1 MPIARR
7 KSRKLKA
14 ALKDLETYLVKEENN
29 FEVVIDSAE
38 TSHQNELEDL
48 KEQQAD
54 ELKWA
59 KKDFDDGLSKEK
71 EALRTCRS
79 LKKSLE
85 TKCGE
90 AEKQNAN
97 LHESSKHIKSENVQL
112 WEALDVGKEE
122 WQLKRKRMYK
132 ARIEA
137 QVDSYLREAENERLR
152 GDYDVDPVRKSQWKK
167 LIENKDTW
175 NKRLQRQ
182 HAEDLEK
189 IYRLQVTVRITTE
202 AAKEQMEAL
211 AVQNVSY
218 KKLVQ
223 DLMSNKQQCRE
234 TNEKMLGMLRGGFIL
249 QLDDGFDAVIKRSN
263 ILEKDNIKLLANFDA
278 TLAKLWGNTEAT
290 HSRQKR
296 KWHFESEFAR

>member
-1 MPIARR
+1 M
-7 KSRKLKA
+7 
-14 ALKDLETYLVKEENN
+14 
-29 FEVVIDSAE
+29 
-38 TSHQNELEDL
+38 

-59 KKDFDDGLSKEK
+59 KKDFDDELSKEK

-85 TKCGE
+85 TRCAE

-97 LHESSKHIKSENVQL
+97 LHKSSKHIKSENAQL
-112 WEALDVGKEE
+112 WEALDIGKEE
-122 WQLKRKRMYK
+122 WQLERKRMYR
-132 ARIEA
+132 ARIDA
-137 QVDSYLREAENERLR
+137 LVDSYLRKAANERLR
-152 GDYDVDPVRKSQWKK
+152 EDYDVDPVRKSQWKK
-167 LIENKDTW
+167 LIEKKDTW
-175 NKRLQRQ
+175 NKRLQKQ

-223 DLMSNKQQCRE
+223 NLMSNKQQCRE

-249 QLDDGFDAVIKRSN
+249 QLDDGLDGIKRSK
-263 ILEKDNIKLLANFDA
+263 ILEEDNIKLLAKFDA
-278 TLAKLWGNTEAT
+278 ALAKLWENFRSVLCMSNQRYSRGWPN
-290 HSRQKR
+290 HSQAER
-296 KWHFESEFAR
+296 